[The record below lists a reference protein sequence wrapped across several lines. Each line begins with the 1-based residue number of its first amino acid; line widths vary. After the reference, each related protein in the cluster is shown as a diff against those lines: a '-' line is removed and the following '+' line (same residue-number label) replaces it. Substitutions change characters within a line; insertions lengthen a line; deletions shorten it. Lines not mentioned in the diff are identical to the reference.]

1 MIKSINGKI
10 TRDFVKRGSS
20 KKFPERLNKRAILL
34 LMALSDVSS
43 FEDLKLICEPP
54 SLKVHKLKG
63 SMKEFWSIT
72 IEKPWCI
79 IFRYVDGEFHDV
91 EIGDYHD

>member
-10 TRDFVKRGSS
+10 TKDVINKGTSKR
-20 KKFPERLNKRAILL
+20 FPERLNRRAILL

-43 FEDLKLICEPP
+43 FEDLKKICEPP
-54 SLKVHKLKG
+54 SLKLHKLKG

-79 IFRYVDGEFHDV
+79 VFKYKNGEFLDV

>member
-10 TRDFVKRGSS
+10 TKDIVNKGSS
-20 KKFPERLNKRAILL
+20 KRLPEKLNKRAILL
-34 LMALSDVSS
+34 LQALSDVSS
-43 FEDLKLICEPP
+43 FDDLKKICEPP

-63 SMKEFWSIT
+63 NMREFWSIT

-79 IFRYVDGEFHDV
+79 IFKYSKGEFLEV

>member
-10 TRDFVKRGSS
+10 VKDPINKGTS
-20 KKFPERLNKRAILL
+20 KKIPENLDERAIFL
-34 LMALSDVSS
+34 LMALSDVTT
-43 FEDLKLICEPP
+43 FDNLKKICEPP
-54 SLKVHKLKG
+54 SLKIHKLKG
-63 SMKEFWSIT
+63 NLKEYWSIT

-79 IFRYVDGEFHDV
+79 IFKYMSGEFYDV